1 MWYVIYHHERTRL
14 TDNRCTTIDEEMTM
28 SAVASSLSPATASPA
43 TTTAD
48 DTLKQKTRDAGVVS
62 GGHLVA
68 RALKNEG
75 VDTIFTLCGGHI
87 IDIYDGCVDEG
98 IRIIDVR
105 HEQVAAHA
113 ADGYARQTGKLGC
126 VVTTAGPG
134 CMNAVTGIATA
145 FRSESPVL
153 HIGGQGAL
161 TQHKM
166 GSLQDLPH
174 VDIMAPITK
183 FSASVPSTERVADM
197 ISMAARECFNGAP
210 GPSYLEIPRDV
221 LDREVD
227 LARAVIPQPGH
238 YRASTKSIGDP
249 RDIEKLADI
258 LVDAERPAILYGQ
271 QVWTARGHEEAIALL
286 RGLEIPGYF
295 NGASRGLL
303 PPGDPHHF
311 DRTRSQAFANA
322 DVLIVVGTP
331 FDFRMGYGRRIS
343 KDLTLVQIDMDYRTV
358 GKNRDIDLGLVG
370 DPGAILAAV
379 LQAASGRI
387 KDDKRQARRKWMA
400 QLRDAEA
407 SATEKLM
414 PLFRSD
420 NAPIHPYR
428 VAYELNEFLS
438 DDTVYIGDG
447 GDVVT
452 ISAQAVRPRRPGQWM
467 DPGALGSLGV
477 GTGFALAAKLAHP
490 RKEVLCYYGDGSFG
504 MTAFDME
511 TANRFGAPYLAVI
524 GNNSAMNQIRYGQLA
539 KYGEERGNVG
549 NLLGDVPFSKFAEML
564 GGYGE
569 EVRDPARIAGALQ
582 RAREAIART
591 GRSAVV
597 NIWVD
602 PREYA
607 PGTKNQTM
615 YK

>member
-1 MWYVIYHHERTRL
+1 MATV
-14 TDNRCTTIDEEMTM
+14 NP
-28 SAVASSLSPATASPA
+28 ASIQPKS
-43 TTTAD
+43 TTAE
-48 DTLKQKTRDAGVVS
+48 DTLQRKTRDASVIS

-68 RALKNEG
+68 KALKNEG

-134 CMNAVTGIATA
+134 FTNAITGIATA

-174 VDIMAPITK
+174 VDVISPITK
-183 FSASVPSTERVADM
+183 FAATVPSTERVADM
-197 ISMAARECFNGAP
+197 VSMAVREAFNGAP
-210 GPSYLEIPRDV
+210 GPVYLEIPRDV

-227 LARAVIPQPGH
+227 ISKAVVPQPGK
-238 YRASTKSIGDP
+238 YRASTRSIGDP
-249 RDIEKLADI
+249 SDIEALADI
-258 LVDAERPAILYGQ
+258 LVNAERPAILYGQ
-271 QVWTARGHEEAIALL
+271 QVWTARGHKEAIALL
-286 RGLEIPGYF
+286 RGLDIPGYF

-322 DVLIVVGTP
+322 DVLLIVGTP
-331 FDFRMGYGRRIS
+331 FDFRMGYGKRIS
-343 KDLTLVQIDMDYRTV
+343 KDLKLVQIDMDYRTV
-358 GKNRDIDLGLVG
+358 GKNRDISLGLVG
-370 DPGAILAAV
+370 DPGAILGAV

-387 KDDKRQARRKWMA
+387 KGDKRQARQQWLK
-400 QLRDAEA
+400 QLSDGE
-407 SATEKLM
+407 SAAAEKLM
-414 PLFRSD
+414 PLFKS
-420 NAPIHPYR
+420 NSVPIHPYR
-428 VAYELNEFLS
+428 VAWELNEFLGE
-438 DDTVYIGDG
+438 DTIYIGDG

-452 ISAQAVRPRRPGQWM
+452 ISAQAVRPRNPGQWM

-477 GTGFALAAKLAHP
+477 GTGFAIAAGLANP
-490 RKEVLCYYGDGSFG
+490 SKEVLCYYGDGSFG

-511 TANRFGAPYLAVI
+511 TANRFGVPYLAVI

-539 KYGEERGNVG
+539 KYGEQRGNVG
-549 NLLGDVPFSKFAEML
+549 NLLGDVPFGKFAEML

-569 EVRDPARIAGALQ
+569 EVRDPAQIAPALQ
-582 RAREAIART
+582 RARESIRKLR
-591 GRSAVV
+591 RSAVV

>member
-1 MWYVIYHHERTRL
+1 MATVNPI
-14 TDNRCTTIDEEMTM
+14 
-28 SAVASSLSPATASPA
+28 SSPPKA
-43 TTTAD
+43 TTAE
-48 DTLKQKTRDAGVVS
+48 DTLQRKSRDASVVS

-68 RALKNEG
+68 KALKNEG

-134 CMNAVTGIATA
+134 CTNAVTGIATA
-145 FRSESPVL
+145 FRSESPIL

-161 TQHKM
+161 SQHKM

-174 VDIMAPITK
+174 VELMTPITK
-183 FSASVPSTERVADM
+183 FAASVSSTERVADM
-197 ISMAARECFNGAP
+197 ISMAAREAFNGAT
-210 GPSYLEIPRDV
+210 GPVYLEIPRDV

-227 LARAVIPQPGH
+227 IAKAVIPQPGK

-249 RDIEKLADI
+249 RDIEKLADL
-258 LVDAERPAILYGQ
+258 LVNSERPAILYGQ
-271 QVWTARGHEEAIALL
+271 QVWTARGHKEAIALL
-286 RGLEIPGYF
+286 RGLDIPGYF

-311 DRTRSQAFANA
+311 DRTRSQAFASA
-322 DVLIVVGTP
+322 DVLVIVGTP
-331 FDFRMGYGRRIS
+331 FDFRMGYGKRIS
-343 KDLTLVQIDMDYRTV
+343 KDLKLVQIDMDYRTV

-370 DPGAILAAV
+370 DPGAILGAV
-379 LQAASGRI
+379 LAAAGGRI
-387 KDDKRQARRKWMA
+387 KGDKRQARQQWLK
-400 QLRDAEA
+400 QLSDAEVVA
-407 SATEKLM
+407 GDKLM
-414 PLFRSD
+414 PLFRS
-420 NAPIHPYR
+420 NSVPIHPYR
-428 VAYELNEFLS
+428 VAFELNEFLA
-438 DDTVYIGDG
+438 DNTIYIGDG

-452 ISAQAVRPRRPGQWM
+452 ISAQAVRPRNPGQWM

-477 GTGFALAAKLAHP
+477 GTGFAIAAGLANP
-490 RKEVLCYYGDGSFG
+490 QKEVLCYYGDGSFG

-511 TANRFGAPYLAVI
+511 TANRFGVPYIAVI

-539 KYGEERGNVG
+539 KYGEQRGNVG
-549 NLLGDVPFSKFAEML
+549 NLLGDVPFGKFAEML

-569 EVRDPARIAGALQ
+569 EVRDPAQIAPALK
-582 RAREAIART
+582 RARESVHKLRK
-591 GRSAVV
+591 SAVI

>member
-1 MWYVIYHHERTRL
+1 MATVNPASTQPK
-14 TDNRCTTIDEEMTM
+14 TT
-28 SAVASSLSPATASPA
+28 
-43 TTTAD
+43 TTTAE
-48 DTLKQKTRDAGVVS
+48 DTLQRKSRDASVIS

-68 RALKNEG
+68 KALKNEG

-98 IRIIDVR
+98 IRIVDVR

-134 CMNAVTGIATA
+134 CTNAVTGIATA

-174 VDIMAPITK
+174 VDLMTPITK
-183 FSASVPSTERVADM
+183 FASTVSSTERVADM
-197 ISMAARECFNGAP
+197 ISMAAREAFNGAT
-210 GPSYLEIPRDV
+210 GPVYLEIPRDI

-227 LARAVIPQPGH
+227 VTKAVIPQPGK
-238 YRASTKSIGDP
+238 YRASTRSIGDP

-258 LVDAERPAILYGQ
+258 LVNAERPAVLYGQ
-271 QVWTARGHEEAIALL
+271 QVWTARGHKEAIALL
-286 RGLEIPGYF
+286 RGLDIPGYF

-311 DRTRSQAFANA
+311 DRTRTQAFANA
-322 DVLIVVGTP
+322 DVLLIVGTP
-331 FDFRMGYGRRIS
+331 FDFRMGYGKRIS
-343 KDLTLVQIDMDYRTV
+343 KELTLVQIDMDYRTV
-358 GKNRDIDLGLVG
+358 GKNRDISLGLVG
-370 DPGAILAAV
+370 DPGAILGAV

-387 KDDKRQARRKWMA
+387 KNDKRQVRQQWLK
-400 QLRDAEA
+400 QLSEAETV
-407 SATEKLM
+407 ATEKLM
-414 PLFRSD
+414 PLFKS
-420 NAPIHPYR
+420 NSVPIHPYR
-428 VAYELNEFLS
+428 VAWELNEFLA
-438 DDTVYIGDG
+438 DDTIYIGDG

-452 ISAQAVRPRRPGQWM
+452 ISAQAVRPRGPGQWM

-477 GTGFALAAKLAHP
+477 GTGFAIAAGLANP
-490 RKEVLCYYGDGSFG
+490 SKEVLCYYGDGSFG

-511 TANRFGAPYLAVI
+511 TANRFGVPYLAVI

-539 KYGEERGNVG
+539 KYGEQRGNVG
-549 NLLGDVPFSKFAEML
+549 NLLGDVPFGKFAEML

-569 EVRDPARIAGALQ
+569 EVRDPAQIGPALQ
-582 RAREAIART
+582 RARESVRKLR
-591 GRSAVV
+591 RSAVV

>member
-1 MWYVIYHHERTRL
+1 
-14 TDNRCTTIDEEMTM
+14 M
-28 SAVASSLSPATASPA
+28 SSTAESHAS
-43 TTTAD
+43 TTAE
-48 DTLKQKTRDAGVVS
+48 DTLKQKSRDASVVS

-68 RALKNEG
+68 KALKGEG

-87 IDIYDGCVDEG
+87 IDIYDGCIDEG

-134 CMNAVTGIATA
+134 CTNAVTGVATA
-145 FRSESPVL
+145 FRSESPIL

-174 VDIMAPITK
+174 VDLMSAITK
-183 FSASVPSTERVADM
+183 FAATVPSTERVADM
-197 ISMAARECFNGAP
+197 IAMAAREAFSGAP
-210 GPSYLEIPRDV
+210 GPAYLEIPRDV

-227 LARAVIPQPGH
+227 ASKVIVPKPGH

-249 RDIEKLADI
+249 NDVQRLADI
-258 LVDAERPAILYGQ
+258 LVDSERPAILYGQ
-271 QVWTARGHEEAIALL
+271 QVWTARGHQEAIALL
-286 RGLEIPGYF
+286 RGLDVPGYF
-295 NGASRGLL
+295 NGGSRGLL

-311 DRTRSQAFANA
+311 DRTRSNAFAEA
-322 DVLIVVGTP
+322 DVIVIVGTP
-331 FDFRMGYGRRIS
+331 FDFRMGYGRRLS
-343 KDLTLVQIDMDYRTV
+343 NKATLVQIDMDYRTV
-358 GKNRDIDLGLVG
+358 GKNRDISLGLVG
-370 DPGAILAAV
+370 DPGAILGAV
-379 LQAASGRI
+379 LQAASGRL
-387 KDDKRQARRKWMA
+387 KQDKRQARRQWMQKLSA
-400 QLRDAEA
+400 AEDA
-407 SATEKLM
+407 ATEKLM
-414 PLFRSD
+414 PLFKS
-420 NAPIHPYR
+420 NSTPIHPYR
-428 VAYELNEFLS
+428 VAYELNEFLAEN
-438 DDTVYIGDG
+438 TIYIGDG

-452 ISAQAVRPRRPGQWM
+452 ISAQAVRPRGPGQWM

-477 GTGFALAAKLAHP
+477 GTGFAIAAGLAHP
-490 RKEVLCYYGDGSFG
+490 NKEVLCYYGDGSFG

-511 TANRFGAPYLAVI
+511 TANRFGVPYVAVV

-539 KYGEERGNVG
+539 KYGEARGNVG
-549 NLLGDVPFSKFAEML
+549 NLLGDVPFGKFAEML

-569 EVRDPARIAGALQ
+569 EVRDPAQIAPALR
-582 RAREAIART
+582 RARESVARL
-591 GRSAVV
+591 RRCAVV

>member
-1 MWYVIYHHERTRL
+1 MATV
-14 TDNRCTTIDEEMTM
+14 NP
-28 SAVASSLSPATASPA
+28 ASIQPKTSTAE
-43 TTTAD
+43 
-48 DTLKQKTRDAGVVS
+48 DTLQRKSRDANVVS

-68 RALKNEG
+68 KALKNEG

-98 IRIIDVR
+98 IRIVDVR

-134 CMNAVTGIATA
+134 FTNALTGIATA

-174 VDIMAPITK
+174 VDVISPITK
-183 FSASVPSTERVADM
+183 FAATVPSTERVADM
-197 ISMAARECFNGAP
+197 VSMAVREAFNGAP
-210 GPSYLEIPRDV
+210 GPVYLEIPRDV

-227 LARAVIPQPGH
+227 LTKAVIPQPGK
-238 YRASTKSIGDP
+238 YRASTRSIGDP
-249 RDIEKLADI
+249 DDIEKLADI
-258 LVDAERPAILYGQ
+258 LVNAERPAILYGQ
-271 QVWTARGHEEAIALL
+271 QVWTARGHKEAIALL
-286 RGLEIPGYF
+286 RGLDIPGYF

-311 DRTRSQAFANA
+311 DRTRTQAFANA
-322 DVLIVVGTP
+322 DVLVIVGTP
-331 FDFRMGYGRRIS
+331 FDFRMGYGKRIS
-343 KDLTLVQIDMDYRTV
+343 KDLKLVQIDMDYRTV
-358 GKNRDIDLGLVG
+358 GKNRDISLGLVG
-370 DPGAILAAV
+370 DPGAILGAV

-387 KDDKRQARRKWMA
+387 KGDKRQARQQWLK
-400 QLRDAEA
+400 QLNDGESA
-407 SATEKLM
+407 ATEKLM
-414 PLFRSD
+414 PLFKS
-420 NAPIHPYR
+420 NSVPIHPYR
-428 VAYELNEFLS
+428 VAYELNEFLGE
-438 DDTVYIGDG
+438 DTIYIGDG

-452 ISAQAVRPRRPGQWM
+452 ISAQAVRPRGPGQWM

-477 GTGFALAAKLAHP
+477 GTGFAIAAGLANP
-490 RKEVLCYYGDGSFG
+490 SKEVLCYYGDGSFG

-511 TANRFGAPYLAVI
+511 TANRFGVPYLAVI

-539 KYGEERGNVG
+539 KYGEQRGNVG
-549 NLLGDVPFSKFAEML
+549 NLLGDVPFGKFAEML

-569 EVRDPARIAGALQ
+569 EVRDPAQIAPALR
-582 RAREAIART
+582 RARESVRKL
-591 GRSAVV
+591 RKSAVV

>member
-1 MWYVIYHHERTRL
+1 
-14 TDNRCTTIDEEMTM
+14 MT
-28 SAVASSLSPATASPA
+28 AATLAPAAPAS
-43 TTTAD
+43 TTAD
-48 DTLKQKTRDAGVVS
+48 NTLQRKSRDAAVIS

-68 RALKNEG
+68 KALKNEG

-87 IDIYDGCVDEG
+87 IDIYDGCIDEG

-134 CMNAVTGIATA
+134 CTNAATGIATA

-174 VDIMAPITK
+174 VDIMSPITK
-183 FSASVPSTERVADM
+183 FASTVPSTERVADM
-197 ISMAARECFNGAP
+197 ISMAAREAFSGAP
-210 GPSYLEIPRDV
+210 GPVYLEIPRDV

-227 LARAVIPQPGH
+227 VAKAIVPKPGH
-238 YRASTKSIGDP
+238 YRASTRSLGDP

-258 LVDAERPAILYGQ
+258 LVNSERPAILYGQ
-271 QVWTARGHEEAIALL
+271 QVWAARGHEEAIALL
-286 RGLEIPGYF
+286 RGLDIPGYF

-303 PPGDPHHF
+303 PPGDSHHF
-311 DRTRSQAFANA
+311 DRTRGQAFTDA
-322 DVLIVVGTP
+322 DVIVIVGTP

-343 KDLTLVQIDMDYRTV
+343 TKLKLVQIDMDYRTV

-370 DPGAILAAV
+370 HPGAILGAV
-379 LQAASGRI
+379 LQAASGRL
-387 KDDKRQARRKWMA
+387 KQDKRQARQQWMKKLA
-400 QLRDAEA
+400 AAE
-407 SATEKLM
+407 SAATDKLM
-414 PLFRSD
+414 PLFKS
-420 NAPIHPYR
+420 NNTPIHPYR
-428 VAYELNEFLS
+428 VAWEINEFLA
-438 DDTVYIGDG
+438 DNTVYIGDG

-452 ISAQAVRPRRPGQWM
+452 ISAQAVRPHRPGQWM
-467 DPGALGSLGV
+467 DPGALGALGI
-477 GTGFALAAKLAHP
+477 GTGFAIAAGLAHP
-490 RKEVLCYYGDGSFG
+490 DKEVLCYYGDGAFG
-504 MTAFDME
+504 MTVFDME
-511 TANRFGAPYLAVI
+511 TANRFGVPYIAVV

-549 NLLGDVPFSKFAEML
+549 NLLGDVPFGKFAEML

-569 EVRDPARIAGALQ
+569 EVRDPAQIAPALK
-582 RAREAIART
+582 RARESVQRLK
-591 GRSAVV
+591 RSAVI

>member
-1 MWYVIYHHERTRL
+1 M
-14 TDNRCTTIDEEMTM
+14 N
-28 SAVASSLSPATASPA
+28 AATPVPVTAPKS
-43 TTTAD
+43 TTAE
-48 DTLKQKTRDAGVVS
+48 DTLQRKSRDAGVVS

-68 RALKNEG
+68 KALKNEG

-87 IDIYDGCVDEG
+87 IDIYDGCIDEG

-134 CMNAVTGIATA
+134 CCNAVTGIATA

-174 VDIMAPITK
+174 VDMMSPITK
-183 FSASVPSTERVADM
+183 FAATVPGTERIADM
-197 ISMAARECFNGAP
+197 ISMACREAFNGAP
-210 GPSYLEIPRDV
+210 GPVYLEIPRDV

-227 LARAVIPQPGH
+227 AAKAIVPKPGH
-238 YRASTKSIGDP
+238 YRASTRSLGDP
-249 RDIEKLADI
+249 KDIEKLADI
-258 LVDAERPAILYGQ
+258 LVDSERPAILYGQ

-286 RGLEIPGYF
+286 RGLDIPGYF
-295 NGASRGLL
+295 NGGSRGLL

-311 DRTRSQAFANA
+311 DRTRSNAFADA
-322 DVLIVVGTP
+322 DVIVIVGTP

-343 KDLTLVQIDMDYRTV
+343 NKLKLVQIDQDYRTV
-358 GKNRDIDLGLVG
+358 GKNRDIDVGIVGHPGTILG
-370 DPGAILAAV
+370 AV
-379 LQAASGRI
+379 LQAASGRL
-387 KDDKRQARRKWMA
+387 KKDKRQARQQWMKKLTDLETA
-400 QLRDAEA
+400 
-407 SATEKLM
+407 ATEKLM
-414 PLFRSD
+414 PLFKSS
-420 NAPIHPYR
+420 NKPIHPYR
-428 VAYELNEFLS
+428 VAYELNEFLA
-438 DDTVYIGDG
+438 DNTIYIGDG

-477 GTGFALAAKLAHP
+477 GTGFAIAAGLAHP
-490 RKEVLCYYGDGSFG
+490 DKEVLCYYGDGSFG

-511 TANRFGAPYLAVI
+511 TANRFGVPYIAVV

-569 EVRDPARIAGALQ
+569 EVREPAQIAPALQ
-582 RAREAIART
+582 RARESVRRLK
-591 GRSAVV
+591 RSAVI

>member
-1 MWYVIYHHERTRL
+1 MLETATKT
-14 TDNRCTTIDEEMTM
+14 TD
-28 SAVASSLSPATASPA
+28 SKG
-43 TTTAD
+43 TTTAE
-48 DTLKQKTRDAGVVS
+48 DTLKRKSRDASVIS

-68 RALKNEG
+68 KALKNEG

-87 IDIYDGCVDEG
+87 IDIYDGCIDEG

-134 CMNAVTGIATA
+134 CTNAVTGIATA

-174 VDIMAPITK
+174 VDLMTPITK
-183 FSASVPSTERVADM
+183 FAATVPSTERVADM
-197 ISMAARECFNGAP
+197 ISMAAREAFNGAP
-210 GPSYLEIPRDV
+210 GPVYLEIPRDV
-221 LDREVD
+221 LDREVEVSK
-227 LARAVIPQPGH
+227 AIVPKPGH
-238 YRASTKSIGDP
+238 YRASTRSLGDP

-258 LVDAERPAILYGQ
+258 LVNSERPAILYGQ
-271 QVWTARGHEEAIALL
+271 QVWAARGHEEAIALL
-286 RGLEIPGYF
+286 RGLDIPGYF
-295 NGASRGLL
+295 NGGSRGLL

-311 DRTRSQAFANA
+311 DRTRGNAFSDA
-322 DVLIVVGTP
+322 DVIVIVGTP

-343 KDLTLVQIDMDYRTV
+343 TKAKLVQIDMDYRTV

-370 DPGAILAAV
+370 DPGAILGAV
-379 LQAASGRI
+379 LQAASGRL
-387 KDDKRQARRKWMA
+387 KQDKRQARQQWMKK
-400 QLRDAEA
+400 LTEAEA
-407 SATEKLM
+407 AATEKLM
-414 PLFRSD
+414 PLFKSH
-420 NAPIHPYR
+420 NTPIHPYR
-428 VAYELNEFLS
+428 VAYELNEFLAEN
-438 DDTVYIGDG
+438 TIYIGDG

-477 GTGFALAAKLAHP
+477 GTGFAIAAGLAHP

-511 TANRFGAPYLAVI
+511 TANRFGVPYIAVI

-549 NLLGDVPFSKFAEML
+549 NLLGDVPFGTFAEML

-569 EVRDPARIAGALQ
+569 EVRDPAQIAPALK
-582 RAREAIART
+582 RARESVQKSR
-591 GRSAVV
+591 RSAVI

>member
-1 MWYVIYHHERTRL
+1 M
-14 TDNRCTTIDEEMTM
+14 
-28 SAVASSLSPATASPA
+28 ATVNPTSIQPKA
-43 TTTAD
+43 TTAE
-48 DTLKQKTRDAGVVS
+48 DTLQRKSRDAGVIS

-68 RALKNEG
+68 KALKSEG

-134 CMNAVTGIATA
+134 CTNAVTGVATA
-145 FRSESPVL
+145 FRSESPIL

-174 VDIMAPITK
+174 VELMSPITK
-183 FSASVPSTERVADM
+183 FAATVPSTERVADM
-197 ISMAARECFNGAP
+197 IAMAAREAFNGAT
-210 GPSYLEIPRDV
+210 GPVYLEIPRDV

-227 LARAVIPQPGH
+227 VTKAVLPQAGK
-238 YRASTKSIGDP
+238 YRASTRSIGDP

-258 LVDAERPAILYGQ
+258 LVNAERPAILYGQ
-271 QVWTARGHEEAIALL
+271 QVWTARGHKEAIALL
-286 RGLEIPGYF
+286 RGLDVPGYF

-311 DRTRSQAFANA
+311 DRTRTQAFANA
-322 DVLIVVGTP
+322 DVLLIVGTP
-331 FDFRMGYGRRIS
+331 FDFRMGYGKRIS
-343 KDLTLVQIDMDYRTV
+343 KELTLVQIDMDYRTV
-358 GKNRDIDLGLVG
+358 GKNRDISLGLVG
-370 DPGAILAAV
+370 DPGAILGAV

-387 KDDKRQARRKWMA
+387 KNDKRQARQQWLK
-400 QLRDAEA
+400 QLGDGEKT
-407 SATEKLM
+407 ATEKLM
-414 PLFRSD
+414 PLFKS
-420 NAPIHPYR
+420 NSMPIHPYR
-428 VAYELNEFLS
+428 VAWELNEFLG
-438 DDTVYIGDG
+438 DDTIYIGDG

-452 ISAQAVRPRRPGQWM
+452 ISAQAVRPRGPGQWM

-477 GTGFALAAKLAHP
+477 GTGFAIAAGLANP
-490 RKEVLCYYGDGSFG
+490 SKEVLCYYGDGSFG

-511 TANRFGAPYLAVI
+511 TANRFGVPYLAVI

-539 KYGEERGNVG
+539 KYGEQRGNVG
-549 NLLGDVPFSKFAEML
+549 NLLGDVPFGKFAEML

-569 EVRDPARIAGALQ
+569 EVREPAQIAPALQ
-582 RAREAIART
+582 RARESIRKT
-591 GRSAVV
+591 KRSAVV

>member
-1 MWYVIYHHERTRL
+1 
-14 TDNRCTTIDEEMTM
+14 M
-28 SAVASSLSPATASPA
+28 STVVPEAKQKSDTAT
-43 TTTAD
+43 
-48 DTLKQKTRDAGVVS
+48 DTLAEKSRSADIVS

-68 RALKNEG
+68 RALKSEG

-87 IDIYDGCVDEG
+87 IDIYDGCVDEN
-98 IRIIDVR
+98 IRVIDVR

-113 ADGYARQTGKLGC
+113 ADGYARQTGGLGC

-134 CMNAVTGIATA
+134 CTNAITGIATA

-174 VDIMAPITK
+174 VDILAPITK
-183 FSASVPSTERVADM
+183 FSASVSSTERVADM
-197 ISMAARECFNGAP
+197 VSMAARECFAGAP

-221 LDREVD
+221 LDREVTLD
-227 LARAVIPQPGH
+227 KAVIPQPGR
-238 YRASTKSIGDP
+238 YRASTHSLGDP
-249 RDIEKLADI
+249 ADIEKLADI
-258 LVDAERPAILYGQ
+258 LVNSERPAILLGS
-271 QVWTARGHEEAIALL
+271 QVWTARGHEQAVELVRTL
-286 RGLEIPGYF
+286 NIPAYF
-295 NGASRGLL
+295 NGSGRGLL

-311 DRTRSQAFANA
+311 HRTRRDAFNKA
-322 DVLIVVGTP
+322 DVIVIVGTP
-331 FDFRMGYGRRIS
+331 FDFRMGYGKRLR
-343 KDLTLVQIDMDYRTV
+343 TEATVVQIDMDYRTV
-358 GKNRDIDLGLVG
+358 GKNRDVSLGLVG
-370 DPGAILAAV
+370 DPGVILKAV
-379 LQAASGRI
+379 GDAASGRSDNRA
-387 KDDKRQARRKWMA
+387 KAREGWLEE
-400 QLRDAEA
+400 LRALEAEK
-407 SATEKLM
+407 TEKLM

-420 NAPIHPYR
+420 NNPIHPYR
-428 VAYELNEFLS
+428 VAWELNEFLTE
-438 DDTVYIGDG
+438 DTVYIGDG

-452 ISAQAVRPRRPGQWM
+452 ISAQAVQPRTPGHWM

-490 RKEVLCYYGDGSFG
+490 QKEILCYYGDGAFS

-511 TANRFGAPYLAVI
+511 TANRFGAPYIAVV
-524 GNNSAMNQIRYGQLA
+524 GNNSAMNQIRYGQIA
-539 KYGEERGNVG
+539 KYGKERGDIG

-569 EVRDPARIAGALQ
+569 EVREPGAIAPALQ
-582 RAREAIART
+582 RAREAVKST
-591 GRSAVV
+591 GKSAVI

-602 PREYA
+602 PNEYA

>member
-1 MWYVIYHHERTRL
+1 MLET
-14 TDNRCTTIDEEMTM
+14 
-28 SAVASSLSPATASPA
+28 ATKTSDSKG
-43 TTTAD
+43 TTTAE
-48 DTLKQKTRDAGVVS
+48 DTLKRKSRDASVIS

-68 RALKNEG
+68 KALKNEG

-87 IDIYDGCVDEG
+87 IDIYDGCIDEG

-134 CMNAVTGIATA
+134 CTNAVTGIATA

-174 VDIMAPITK
+174 VDLMTPITK
-183 FSASVPSTERVADM
+183 FAANVPSTERVADM
-197 ISMAARECFNGAP
+197 ISMAAREAFNGAP
-210 GPSYLEIPRDV
+210 GPVYLEIPRDV
-221 LDREVD
+221 LDREVEVSK
-227 LARAVIPQPGH
+227 AVVPKPGH
-238 YRASTKSIGDP
+238 YRASTRSLGDP
-249 RDIEKLADI
+249 RDIEKLADL
-258 LVDAERPAILYGQ
+258 LVNSERPAILYGQ
-271 QVWTARGHEEAIALL
+271 QVWAARGHEEAIALL
-286 RGLEIPGYF
+286 RGLDIPGYF
-295 NGASRGLL
+295 NGGSRGLL

-311 DRTRSQAFANA
+311 DRTRGSAFSDA
-322 DVLIVVGTP
+322 DLILIVGTP

-343 KDLTLVQIDMDYRTV
+343 TKAKLVQIDMDYRTV

-370 DPGAILAAV
+370 DPGAILGAV
-379 LQAASGRI
+379 LQAASGRL
-387 KDDKRQARRKWMA
+387 KQDKRQARQQWMKK
-400 QLRDAEA
+400 LTDAEA
-407 SATEKLM
+407 AATEKLM
-414 PLFRSD
+414 PLFKS
-420 NAPIHPYR
+420 NNTPIHPYR
-428 VAYELNEFLS
+428 VAYELNEFLAEN
-438 DDTVYIGDG
+438 TIYIGDG

-477 GTGFALAAKLAHP
+477 GTGFAIAAGLAHP
-490 RKEVLCYYGDGSFG
+490 GKEVLCYYGDGSFG

-511 TANRFGAPYLAVI
+511 TANRFGVPYIAVI

-549 NLLGDVPFSKFAEML
+549 NLLGDVPFGKFAEML

-569 EVRDPARIAGALQ
+569 EVRDPAQIAPALK
-582 RAREAIART
+582 RARESVHKLR
-591 GRSAVV
+591 RSAVI

>member
-1 MWYVIYHHERTRL
+1 
-14 TDNRCTTIDEEMTM
+14 M
-28 SAVASSLSPATASPA
+28 SALVEPRSASASS
-43 TTTAD
+43 TTAD
-48 DTLKQKTRDAGVVS
+48 DTLKQKTRDASVIS

-98 IRIIDVR
+98 IRVIDVR

-134 CMNAVTGIATA
+134 CTNAVTGIATA
-145 FRSESPVL
+145 LRSESPVL
-153 HIGGQGAL
+153 HIGGQGAM
-161 TQHKM
+161 TQHMM

-174 VDIMAPITK
+174 VDMMRPVTK
-183 FSASVPSTERVADM
+183 FSASVRSTERVADM
-197 ISMAARECFNGAP
+197 VSMAARECFAGAP
-210 GPSYLEIPRDV
+210 GPAYLEIPRDI
-221 LDREVD
+221 LDREIE
-227 LARAVIPQPGH
+227 LARAVVPAPGR
-238 YRASTKSIGDP
+238 YRASTRSPGDP
-249 RDIEKLADI
+249 KDVETLADW
-258 LVDAERPAILYGQ
+258 LLGAERPAVLFGQ
-271 QVWTARGHEEAIALL
+271 QVWTARGHEEAAALL
-286 RGLEIPGYF
+286 RGLDIPGYF

-303 PPGDPHHF
+303 PPDDPHHF
-311 DRTRSQAFANA
+311 DRTRSQAFAKA
-322 DVLIVVGTP
+322 DVIVIVGTP
-331 FDFRMGYGRRIS
+331 FDFRMGYGKRIGREL
-343 KDLTLVQIDMDYRTV
+343 KLVQIDLGYGTV

-370 DPGAILAAV
+370 DPGAILGAV

-387 KDDKRQARRKWMA
+387 RDDRRAARREWMKELA
-400 QLRDAEA
+400 AAEEA
-407 SATEKLM
+407 ATAKLI
-414 PLFRSD
+414 PLLRSD
-420 NAPIHPYR
+420 SVPINPYR
-428 VAYELNEFLS
+428 VAYEINEFLQ

-477 GTGFALAAKLAHP
+477 GTGFAIAAGLAHP
-490 RKEVLCYYGDGSFG
+490 HKEVLCYYGDGAFS

-511 TANRFGAPYLAVI
+511 TANRFKVPYIAVV

-539 KYGEERGNVG
+539 KYGPERGNVG
-549 NLLGDVPFSKFAEML
+549 SLLGDIPYGTFAEML
-564 GGYGE
+564 GGHGE
-569 EVRDPARIAGALQ
+569 EVREASQIAGALQ
-582 RAREAIART
+582 RARESVRRT
-591 GRSAVV
+591 GRSAVI

-602 PREYA
+602 PKVYA
-607 PGTKNQTM
+607 PGTMAQTM